1 MSKIS
6 DKKIRY
12 ERRRNRSKRQNRFH
26 AERYRLVVSRSLKN
40 ISAQIIDDLQDATL
54 VSAST
59 LDKNLQTNLKKAESK
74 VAQSKLVGESIAK
87 KAKVKDIEK
96 VVFDRNGFPYHGRVK
111 ALADGAREG
120 GLVF

>member
-26 AERYRLVVSRSLKN
+26 PERFRLVVSRSLKN
-40 ISAQIIDDLQDATL
+40 ISAQIIDDSQDATL

-59 LDKNLQTNLKKAESK
+59 LDKNFQSKLKKAESK
-74 VAQSKLVGESIAK
+74 VEQSKLVGEELAV
-87 KAKVKDIEK
+87 KAKAKDIEK